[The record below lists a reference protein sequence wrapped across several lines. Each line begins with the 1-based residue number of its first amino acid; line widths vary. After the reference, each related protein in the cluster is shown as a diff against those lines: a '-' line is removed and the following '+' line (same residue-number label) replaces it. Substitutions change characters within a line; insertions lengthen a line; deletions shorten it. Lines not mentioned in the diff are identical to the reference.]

1 MNNSKR
7 FLFVWWEGGGN
18 MPPVLHLIRQ
28 LVARGHSIH
37 VLGDPISE
45 EEFCRAGASF
55 APFRRAPHRVDR
67 KPASDPLRDWEAK
80 NPKEALAI
88 IRDRLLFG
96 PALGYAE
103 DTLEQ
108 IHRYR
113 PDALAIMDFTF
124 GAMMAAERAN
134 IPAAVVAPH
143 ILAYPVRGRPPFG
156 PGLLPARNVL
166 ERLRDRIITSLSL
179 REFGKGLPQ
188 FNAARQKLG
197 LDPVKEV
204 FDQVERMNRIL
215 VLTSPALELPG
226 GPLPENVRY
235 TGPVLVDPPWTEPW
249 AGPWPAGDRDPLVLV
264 GFSTTFQNQQAVL
277 QRIIEALSS
286 LPVRGL
292 VTLGRS
298 LDPKAFAAS
307 RNVIIC
313 PSAPHSQVLPFAAAM
328 ITHAGHGS
336 VVRALSHGVPLV
348 CVPMGRDQNDIAAR
362 VVYHG
367 AGLRLSPVASVA
379 HFADAVK
386 RVLSNHAY
394 RTGAEKLGEAIRS
407 DASNSSAIAELEQL
421 ASCADHPHAVPAP
434 ALTERAN

>member
-18 MPPVLHLIRQ
+18 MPPALHVTRQ
-28 LVARGHSIH
+28 LVARGHGVH
-37 VLGDPISE
+37 VLGDPVSE
-45 EEFCRAGASF
+45 RDFCEVGASF

-67 KPASDPLRDWEAK
+67 KPEGDPLRDWEAK
-80 NPKEALAI
+80 NPKQALAM

-108 IHRYR
+108 IRLYR

-143 ILAYPVRGRPPFG
+143 ILTYPVRGRPPFG
-156 PGLLPARNVL
+156 PGLLPARNVF
-166 ERLRDRIITSLSL
+166 ERLRDAIISSLSL
-179 REFGKGLPQ
+179 SELGKGLTP
-188 FNAARQKLG
+188 FNVARQKLG
-197 LDPVKEV
+197 LDSVRAV

-235 TGPVLVDPPWTEPW
+235 TGPVLVDPPWAEPW

-264 GFSTTFQNQQAVL
+264 GFSTTFQNQQAVVS
-277 QRIIEALSS
+277 RVIEALSR

-298 LDPKAFAAS
+298 LDPKAFAAP
-307 RNVIIC
+307 RNVIVC
-313 PSAPHSQVLPFAAAM
+313 PSAPHSQLLPFAAVM
-328 ITHAGHGS
+328 VTHAGHGS
-336 VVRALSHGVPLV
+336 VVRALSHGIPLV

-367 AGLRLSPVASVA
+367 AGLRVSQAASVNQLT
-379 HFADAVK
+379 DAVK
-386 RVLSNHAY
+386 RALSEEAF
-394 RTGAEKLGEAIRS
+394 RKRAERLGATIRS
-407 DASNSSAIAELEQL
+407 DARNSTTVTELEQL
-421 ASCADHPHAVPAP
+421 ASRTDRD
-434 ALTERAN
+434 LERRVG